1 MDKATEKELRK
12 HLAEAKVCVGITL
25 KSLNEKKPLQA
36 RANLNMAIAAATK
49 AQCIMGQC
57 QLQDMVD
64 DGLRANGVKPLNR
77 GGNVKIVGKAIAAK
91 KSAPAKGAKC
101 AKGAKKTSRKRG
113 K

>member
-25 KSLNEKKPLQA
+25 KSLNDKKPLQA

-64 DGLRANGVKPLNR
+64 DGLRANGVKPLYR
-77 GGNVKIVGKAIAAK
+77 GGKVKVVGKAIAAK
-91 KSAPAKGAKC
+91 PAKAKKSSPAKGT
-101 AKGAKKTSRKRG
+101 KKPCRRRA
-113 K
+113 